1 MTIKKKI
8 HHLISGQ
15 LPAFV
20 RDEYPAFVTFL
31 EHYYKF
37 LEEPGEVHD
46 ALLNSSDWTDVDNTL
61 DVFLPYYRAQF
72 THDIPIDTIVDNRR
86 LLKYI
91 NQYYEGKGAENS
103 TEMFFRFM
111 FNDTASVAY
120 PGDYTL
126 RASDGRWSRKK
137 IIKVETTKFTDEDIF
152 ELAGTEIVL
161 RYLEYVAGAGS
172 VERTVQ
178 TRCFDVYGTSRPFIY
193 QLEVDINPDYV
204 FPSTIIVDPDPAFPV
219 SLGNRDSHI
228 YVELDDTT
236 YGTISKQLVSVAS
249 IPGRGSKFR
258 RDDSYT
264 VSETGVEGTYFA
276 GEYTVVTT
284 GSGAYVYD
292 EIENNA
298 IIRVTKTRN
307 TASEQYFLSEYTVGN
322 DYASAPTRGVLQNL
336 SIIDTGEKFLSR
348 DDAGDPVTQF
358 TVQLRSTHSANVI
371 KTNVL
376 TGSLLT
382 GVAITNTA
390 GAFSCTSST
399 LTVGDIVSITGTFGG
414 TGSITGYTTGTVY
427 KISATNGTTTFTLVD
442 TAQQYFFSDYTIG
455 NDYASGDPLV
465 TTVGTPTGLRYNKKA
480 GAFDV
485 INTTGSFLC
494 ADTAITV
501 GDLVMVTGALTGSGT
516 ITGYATG
523 TEYKVSAINSSL
535 THSTMAVGF
544 TLVTPAGVEIATT
557 PGTLVGL
564 TFLRS
569 YRARV
574 LEQGSLASIVFNTG
588 YVYHAPG
595 EYKDNSGFL
604 SDSVKVQDNHFYQP
618 YSYVV
623 RTTKA
628 LNTWKATYLASSH
641 PAGFKMFAEVQLTDI
656 IAADVTVTDILTQLL
671 PTDLGYRHLTDTVT
685 VTDTVSKSIS
695 STLPTDTITTSD
707 SVTTSITYSRDFSDT
722 VTTTDS
728 LYNSFLQADD
738 ASSDFQED
746 ITLSDATELSTSMA
760 YSDSYTVT
768 DSLYIETTMGVG
780 DTIITSDSPLLNI
793 ETVITDSLAI
803 TDGIS
808 ISSDILVASDTVT
821 SSDSLVAI
829 LVIPVDITDTL
840 SVEDSTPVIN
850 TSNSITDSITIVDSP
865 SGWVDSYFV
874 NGRYSASPYVNGDY
888 VGSVS
893 F

>member
-20 RDEYPAFVTFL
+20 RDEYPDFVTFL

-61 DVFLPYYRAQF
+61 EVFLPYYRAQF

-152 ELAGTEIVL
+152 DLAGTEITL
-161 RYLEYVAGAGS
+161 RYFEFVAGAGS
-172 VERTVQ
+172 VERTVE
-178 TRCFDVYGTSRPFIY
+178 TRCFDVYGTSRPLIY
-193 QLEVDINPDYV
+193 QLEVDIDPDYV
-204 FPSTIIVDPDPAFPV
+204 FPDTIIVDPDPTFPIT
-219 SLGNRDSHI
+219 LGNRDSHI

-249 IPGRGSKFR
+249 IPGGGSKFR
-258 RDDSYT
+258 RDDSYP
-264 VSETGVEGTYFA
+264 VSETGVEGAYFA

-298 IIRVTKTRN
+298 IIRVIKTLN
-307 TASEQYFLSEYTVGN
+307 TAAEQYFLSEYTVGN

-348 DDAGDPVTQF
+348 DDDGDPVTQF

-371 KTNVL
+371 NTDVL
-376 TGSLLT
+376 TSGTLA

-399 LTVGDIVSITGTFGG
+399 LAVGDIVSITGTLGG
-414 TGSITGYTTGTVY
+414 SGTITGYATGTAY
-427 KISATNGTTTFTLVD
+427 KISVTNGTTTFTLTTSVGG
-442 TAQQYFFSDYTIG
+442 AI
-455 NDYASGDPLV
+455 V
-465 TTVGTPTGLRYNKKA
+465 TTAGTPTGLTYTKKS
-480 GAFDV
+480 GTFNV

-494 ADTAITV
+494 TDTAVTV
-501 GDLVMVTGALTGSGT
+501 GDLVMVTGTLAGTGT
-516 ITGYATG
+516 ITDYVTG

-544 TLVTPAGVEIATT
+544 TLVTPAGVAIATT
-557 PGTLVGL
+557 AGTITGL

-569 YRARV
+569 YRAIV
-574 LEQGSLASIVFNTG
+574 SEQGSMASIIFNTG

-641 PAGFKMFAEVQLTDI
+641 PAGFKMFAEVQLTDT
-656 IAADVTVTDILTQLL
+656 IAADVTVTDARSTYSVSQI
-671 PTDLGYRHLTDTVT
+671 TDTVT
-685 VTDTVSKSIS
+685 VTETLSYSLS
-695 STLPTDTITTSD
+695 TTLPTDTVTTSD
-707 SVTTSITYSRDFSDT
+707 TVSIAYSKDLSDT

-728 LYNSFLQADD
+728 LYYSFLQEDD
-738 ASSDFQED
+738 ISSDLQED
-746 ITLSDATELSTSMA
+746 ITLA
-760 YSDSYTVT
+760 

-793 ETVITDSLAI
+793 ETAITDSLVITDS
-803 TDGIS
+803 IS
-808 ISSDILVASDTVT
+808 ISSDINLVASDTVT
-821 SSDSLVAI
+821 ASDSLVAVI
-829 LVIPVDITDTL
+829 VIPVDITDTL
-840 SVEDSTPVIN
+840 SAEDSTPVIN
-850 TSNSITDSITIVDSP
+850 TSNSITDSISIADSP
-865 SGWVDSYFV
+865 SGWVDSYFE

-888 VGSVS
+888 VGSIS

>member
-72 THDIPIDTIVDNRR
+72 THDIPSDTIVDNRR

-137 IIKVETTKFTDEDIF
+137 IIKVETTKFADEDIF
-152 ELAGTEIVL
+152 ELAEKEIVL
-161 RYLEYVAGAGS
+161 RYIEFIAGAGS
-172 VERTVQ
+172 IERTVQ

-204 FPSTIIVDPDPAFPV
+204 FPSTIIVDPDPTFPTT
-219 SLGNRDSHI
+219 LGNRDSHI

-249 IPGRGSKFR
+249 IPNRGTKFR
-258 RDDSYT
+258 RDDSYS
-264 VSETGVEGTYFA
+264 VSETGVEGQYFA

-298 IIRVTKTRN
+298 VIRVIKTLN
-307 TASEQYFLSEYTVGN
+307 TGFEQYFLSDYTVGN
-322 DYASAPTRGVLQNL
+322 DYASAPTRGGLQNL

-348 DDAGDPVTQF
+348 DDEGVPVTQF

-371 KTNVL
+371 NSNVL
-376 TGSLLT
+376 TSNRLT

-390 GAFSCTSST
+390 GAFSCAAST
-399 LTVGDIVSITGTFGG
+399 LAVGDIVSITGTFGG
-414 TGSITGYTTGTVY
+414 TGTITGYTIGTEY
-427 KISATNGTTTFTLVD
+427 KISATNGTTTFTLTT
-442 TAQQYFFSDYTIG
+442 TANVAI
-455 NDYASGDPLV
+455 V
-465 TTVGTPTGLRYNKKA
+465 TTVGTPTGVTYTKKS
-480 GAFDV
+480 GTFDV

-501 GDLVMVTGALTGSGT
+501 GDSVRVTGTLAGTGT
-516 ITGYATG
+516 ITGYTTG

-535 THSTMAVGF
+535 THSTMVVGF
-544 TLVTPAGVEIATT
+544 TLVTPAGVAIATT
-557 PGTLVGL
+557 AGTITGL

-569 YRARV
+569 YRTRV
-574 LEQGSLASIVFNTG
+574 SEQGSPASIVFNTG

-656 IAADVTVTDILTQLL
+656 IAADVTVTDILTDVL

-685 VTDTVSKSIS
+685 VTETVSKSIS
-695 STLPTDTITTSD
+695 STLPADTITTSD
-707 SVTTSITYSRDFSDT
+707 SVAANIVYFINLSDT

-728 LYNSFLQADD
+728 LYNSFLQAND
-738 ASSDFQED
+738 ASSDLQED
-746 ITLSDATELSTSMA
+746 ITVSDATELSTSMA

-768 DSLYIETTMGVG
+768 DSLYIETTLGVG
-780 DTIITSDSPLLNI
+780 DTIITSDSPLFNI
-793 ETVITDSLAI
+793 GTTITDSLAI

-821 SSDSLVAI
+821 TSDSLVAI

-840 SVEDSTPVIN
+840 SVGDSTPVIN
-850 TSNSITDSITIVDSP
+850 TSNSISDSISIVDSP

-888 VGSVS
+888 VGSTA

>member
-72 THDIPIDTIVDNRR
+72 THDIPSDTIVDNRR

-152 ELAGTEIVL
+152 ELAEKEITL
-161 RYLEYVAGAGS
+161 RYIEFIAGAGS
-172 VERTVQ
+172 IERTVQ

-204 FPSTIIVDPDPAFPV
+204 FPSTIIVDPDPTFPTT
-219 SLGNRDSHI
+219 LGNRDSHI

-249 IPGRGSKFR
+249 IPNRGTKFR
-258 RDDSYT
+258 RDDSYS
-264 VSETGVEGTYFA
+264 VSETGVEGQYFA

-298 IIRVTKTRN
+298 VIRVIKTLN
-307 TASEQYFLSEYTVGN
+307 TGFEQYFLSDYTVGN
-322 DYASAPTRGVLQNL
+322 DYASAPTRGGLQNL

-348 DDAGDPVTQF
+348 DDEGVPVTQF

-371 KTNVL
+371 NSNVL
-376 TGSLLT
+376 TSNRLT

-390 GAFSCTSST
+390 GAFSCAAST
-399 LTVGDIVSITGTFGG
+399 LAVGDIVSITGTFGG
-414 TGSITGYTTGTVY
+414 TGTITGYTIGTEY
-427 KISATNGTTTFTLVD
+427 KISATNGTTTFTLTT
-442 TAQQYFFSDYTIG
+442 TANVAI
-455 NDYASGDPLV
+455 V
-465 TTVGTPTGLRYNKKA
+465 TTVGTPTGVTYTKKS
-480 GAFDV
+480 GTFDV

-501 GDLVMVTGALTGSGT
+501 GDSVRVTGTLAGTGT
-516 ITGYATG
+516 ITGYTTG

-535 THSTMAVGF
+535 THSTMVVGF
-544 TLVTPAGVEIATT
+544 TLVTPAGVAIATT
-557 PGTLVGL
+557 AGTITGL

-569 YRARV
+569 YRTRV
-574 LEQGSLASIVFNTG
+574 SEQGSPASIVFNTG

-656 IAADVTVTDILTQLL
+656 IAADVTVTDILTDVL

-685 VTDTVSKSIS
+685 VTETVSKSIS
-695 STLPTDTITTSD
+695 STLPADTITTSD
-707 SVTTSITYSRDFSDT
+707 SVTASITYLRNFSDT

-728 LYNSFLQADD
+728 LYNSFLQAND
-738 ASSDFQED
+738 ASSDLQED
-746 ITLSDATELSTSMA
+746 ITVSDATELSTSMA

-768 DSLYIETTMGVG
+768 DSLYIETTLGVG
-780 DTIITSDSPLLNI
+780 DTIITSDSPLFNI
-793 ETVITDSLAI
+793 GTTITDSLAI

-821 SSDSLVAI
+821 TSDSLVAI

-840 SVEDSTPVIN
+840 SVGDSTPVIN
-850 TSNSITDSITIVDSP
+850 TSNSISDSISIVDSP

-888 VGSVS
+888 VGSTA

>member
-37 LEEPGEVHD
+37 LEEPNQVND
-46 ALLNSSDWTDVDNTL
+46 VLLNSSDWTDVDNTL

-72 THDIPIDTIVDNRR
+72 THDIPSDTIIDNRR

-137 IIKVETTKFTDEDIF
+137 IIKVETTNFADEDIF
-152 ELAGTEIVL
+152 DLAGTQITL
-161 RYLEYVAGAGS
+161 RYIEYVAGAGS

-204 FPSTIIVDPDPAFPV
+204 FPSTIIVDPAPAFP
-219 SLGNRDSHI
+219 STLGNRDSHI
-228 YVELDDTT
+228 YVERDDTT

-249 IPGRGSKFR
+249 IPRGGNKFR
-258 RDDSYT
+258 RDDSYS
-264 VSETGVEGTYFA
+264 VSETGVEGKYFA

-292 EIENNA
+292 EIQNNA
-298 IIRVTKTRN
+298 ILRVGKTLN
-307 TASEQYFLSEYTVGN
+307 TASEQYFASDYTVG
-322 DYASAPTRGVLQNL
+322 DEYASAPSRGVLHNL

-358 TVQLRSTHSANVI
+358 TLYLQSIHSANVI
-371 KTNVL
+371 RSNVL
-376 TGSLLT
+376 S
-382 GVAITNTA
+382 
-390 GAFSCTSST
+390 
-399 LTVGDIVSITGTFGG
+399 GTF
-414 TGSITGYTTGTVY
+414 
-427 KISATNGTTTFTLVD
+427 N
-442 TAQQYFFSDYTIG
+442 
-455 NDYASGDPLV
+455 
-465 TTVGTPTGLRYNKKA
+465 
-480 GAFDV
+480 V
-485 INTTGSFLC
+485 INTTGAFLC
-494 ADTAITV
+494 TDTAIAV
-501 GDLVMVTGALTGSGT
+501 GDSVIVSGTLGGTGT
-516 ITGYATG
+516 ITGYETG

-535 THSTMAVGF
+535 THSTIAVGF
-544 TLVTPAGVEIATT
+544 TLVTPAGMAIATT
-557 PGTLVGL
+557 AGTITGL
-564 TFLRS
+564 TFVRS
-569 YRARV
+569 YRTRV
-574 LEQGSLASIVFNTG
+574 SEQGSQAEIVFNTG

-656 IAADVTVTDILTQLL
+656 IAADVTVTDILSQLL

-685 VTDTVSKSIS
+685 VTETVSKSIS

-707 SVTTSITYSRDFSDT
+707 SVTYSVAYSRNFTDT

-728 LYNSFLQADD
+728 LYNSFLQAND
-738 ASSDFQED
+738 ASSDLQED
-746 ITLSDATELSTSMA
+746 VTVSDATELSTTMA

-768 DSLYIETTMGVG
+768 DSLYITTTMGVG
-780 DTIITSDSPLLNI
+780 DAIITSDSPLFNI
-793 ETVITDSLAI
+793 GTAITDSQVI

-808 ISSDILVASDTVT
+808 VSSDILVASDTLT
-821 SSDSLVAI
+821 ASDSLVAL
-829 LVIPVDITDTL
+829 LVIPVAITDTL
-840 SVEDSTPVIN
+840 SMGDSTPVIN
-850 TSNSITDSITIVDSP
+850 TSNSITDSMTIVDSP
-865 SGWVDSYFV
+865 SGWVDSYFE
-874 NGRYSASPYVNGDY
+874 NGRYSASPYVNDDY
-888 VGSVS
+888 VYTMA